1 MGIREEITPKQPALL
16 LTPSPCYLRRLRM
29 RMRKT
34 RKQKI
39 ETVGYYVVV
48 IVVVVCLVLSI
59 WSAIGW
65 VVWKVLAHFGII

>member
-1 MGIREEITPKQPALL
+1 
-16 LTPSPCYLRRLRM
+16 
-29 RMRKT
+29 MRKT

-48 IVVVVCLVLSI
+48 IVVVVVVVCLALSI

>member
-1 MGIREEITPKQPALL
+1 
-16 LTPSPCYLRRLRM
+16 
-29 RMRKT
+29 MRKT